1 MRSLDLYIEC
11 STHQELPKQGCGVI
25 LNFFVF
31 VWLQTNL
38 RRHLFAQ
45 KKIAEKRIQR
55 LNHKQINFF
64 KKKAGEKEKMSVGI
78 NWFYCWFY
86 NVQVL

>member
-45 KKIAEKRIQR
+45 EKIAEKKIQR

-64 KKKAGEKEKMSVGI
+64 LKKSGGKGKNECGHKLALLL
-78 NWFYCWFY
+78 
-86 NVQVL
+86 VL